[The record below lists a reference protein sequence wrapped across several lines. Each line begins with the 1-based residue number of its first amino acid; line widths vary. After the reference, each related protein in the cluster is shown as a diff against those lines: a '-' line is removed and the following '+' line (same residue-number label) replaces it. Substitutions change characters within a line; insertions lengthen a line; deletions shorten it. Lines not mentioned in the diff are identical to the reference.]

1 MKDVFCSKSL
11 PIRLKTNIFEAA
23 CISILLYGCESWVIN
38 QKMSNTLNSFATNCY
53 RIMLG
58 IKKLD
63 KISNEAVYSKVSRNQ
78 LALQV
83 QQRQLRFVGHS
94 LRRPENHQINQYV
107 LYAPNERHGAR
118 RRGRPRTLYHTY
130 IGKLIN
136 SDTPPTVDEMRKTA
150 QDKAKWRKFVAD
162 CKPIMFAAD

>member
-1 MKDVFCSKSL
+1 MPIDTHQFIELDGNTIEWTKDFKYLGSHIASSEIDIRARKGQAWGAFWKMKDVFCSKSL

-63 KISNEAVYSKVSRNQ
+63 KISNEAVYSKVGRNQ
-78 LALQV
+78 LALQ
-83 QQRQLRFVGHS
+83 QQLNNNNSASSTS
-94 LRRPENHQINQYV
+94 LME
-107 LYAPNERHGAR
+107 
-118 RRGRPRTLYHTY
+118 
-130 IGKLIN
+130 
-136 SDTPPTVDEMRKTA
+136 
-150 QDKAKWRKFVAD
+150 
-162 CKPIMFAAD
+162 